1 MISYNI
7 LNSIYKLKYT
17 INSSEKQYAD
27 RIVIGMIIWIFMT
40 AFWQLFVVNMI

>member
-7 LNSIYKLKYT
+7 LNCIHKLKYT

-27 RIVIGMIIWIFMT
+27 RIVKK
-40 AFWQLFVVNMI
+40 NRKYK